1 MHAKLHIHITRS
13 ARRDFVNL
21 TKDYRD
27 PDQQHAICT
36 AAEETQEEWKEQRLG
51 PRENVTDL
59 DASSKLSIISFE
71 AKKELRILHSAK
83 ISNIIDEFTVRRKIS
98 GEGEKLETGRYLME
112 FWHIIPSNL
121 LFPAMVSWLGIS
133 S

>member
-1 MHAKLHIHITRS
+1 MHAKLHIHITTS

-27 PDQQHAICT
+27 PDQQHSIYT

-83 ISNIIDEFTVRRKIS
+83 ISNIIDEFTVRRKI
-98 GEGEKLETGRYLME
+98 
-112 FWHIIPSNL
+112 
-121 LFPAMVSWLGIS
+121 
-133 S
+133 